1 MNSYI
6 KQKQN
11 PDIENKLMVAKRVIK
26 RGKMNKEYEIN
37 RYKLLYVCDLL
48 QFSLIWCLINLD
60 ILFLYFFKFL
70 PSMFQFVFSFLFSP
84 LVIVKA
90 TNGPRYVVG
99 CRRQVTFYICIV
111 LYNWK
116 KCFQVSYLL
125 FQAPKVTCSDT
136 ANY

>member
-11 PDIENKLMVAKRVIK
+11 PDIENKLMVAKRVMK

-70 PSMFQFVFSFLFSP
+70 PVLFFLWDASYVYFL
-84 LVIVKA
+84 LVLK
-90 TNGPRYVVG
+90 
-99 CRRQVTFYICIV
+99 
-111 LYNWK
+111 
-116 KCFQVSYLL
+116 
-125 FQAPKVTCSDT
+125 
-136 ANY
+136 